1 MQHHHYVR
9 AARQRRGVASL
20 LVAAV
25 TAVLVMPERL
35 DPKLLGQ
42 FGGIVQT
49 CIVYQYYVINNIV
62 REFVVRPLQRLRGVI
77 GGKND
82 DNFFIWVFADFSG

>member
-49 CIVYQYYVINNIV
+49 CIVYRAGV
-62 REFVVRPLQRLRGVI
+62 RRTSASASSRRYRREERRQ
-77 GGKND
+77 
-82 DNFFIWVFADFSG
+82 FFYLKAFRVLV